1 MGFISRN
8 QFHLKYLNQI
18 LIAKVSIYIL
28 LKPKEN
34 EDFLA
39 VSSKRYLHPE
49 YAKAEI
55 YFIMR
60 DGNATEIIKL
70 PYLSNLGNY
79 LGLGLGVIIPII
91 TSKPH
96 DLYLSHLIMF

>member
-28 LKPKEN
+28 LKPKEK

-39 VSSKRYLHPE
+39 V
-49 YAKAEI
+49 KAEI
-55 YFIMR
+55 YFIVR
-60 DGNATEIIKL
+60 DDNATEIIKL
-70 PYLSNLGNY
+70 PL
-79 LGLGLGVIIPII
+79 IPII

-96 DLYLSHLIMF
+96 DLYLSHLIMVL